1 MAINLGQRK
10 GVIGEM
16 NVVPLIDIL
25 LVLIIIFMATSPV
38 ASRGLQAQVPQPL
51 PPGKKFLPPGG
62 TVIIQVLSS
71 DHVKINQEDA
81 TWEDL
86 GPRLQA
92 VFKQRAEKGAFVR
105 GDADVSFALVAQA
118 IDMMRS
124 SGIEN
129 IGLIS
134 SNLAASQ
141 Q

>member
-25 LVLIIIFMATSPV
+25 LVLIIIFMVISPV
-38 ASRGLQAQVPQPL
+38 ASKGLQAQVPQ

-62 TVIIQVLSS
+62 TVIIQVLSG
-71 DHVKINQEDA
+71 DRVKINQEDA
-81 TWEDL
+81 SWEDL

-92 VFKQRAEKGAFVR
+92 VFKQRAEKVAFIR
-105 GDADVSFALVAQA
+105 GDADVSFALVARA
-118 IDMMRS
+118 IGIMRS

>member
-10 GVIGEM
+10 SVMGEM

-25 LVLIIIFMATSPV
+25 LVLIIVFMVISPV
-38 ASRGLQAQVPQPL
+38 ASRGLRTQVPQPL
-51 PPGKKFLPPGG
+51 PPGKKLPPPGE
-62 TVIIQVLSS
+62 TVIVQILSG
-71 DHVKINQEDA
+71 DRVKINQEDA

-92 VFKQRAEKGAFVR
+92 VIKERVEKVAFVR
-105 GDADVSFALVAQA
+105 GDADVSFALVARA
-118 IDMMRS
+118 IDIMRS

-134 SNLAASQ
+134 SILAASQ